1 MPPRKVFVDTNIV
14 IDLLQ
19 RRVPFHED
27 AERLFSA
34 ADLGMV
40 ELWLSTLTFADTHF
54 VLSKSVGGKKVAISS
69 LLKLRQ
75 LVSVV
80 DLKAAALDKALNDKD
95 FTDFEDALQ
104 HQCAQDCGAEVII
117 TRNLKDFKRST
128 IPTVTAGEFLN
139 TL

>member
-1 MPPRKVFVDTNIV
+1 MPRKVFVDTNIV

-19 RRVPFHED
+19 RRMPFHVD

-34 ADLGMV
+34 ADLRMV
-40 ELWLSTLTFADTHF
+40 ELCVSTLTFADTHF
-54 VLSKSVGGKKVAISS
+54 ILSKLSGSQKLGISS

-75 LVSVV
+75 LVTVV
-80 DLKAAALDKALNDKD
+80 DLKAVALDNALNDKD

-104 HQCAQDCGAEVII
+104 HQCAKDCGAEVII
-117 TRNLKDFKRST
+117 TRNLKDFKKSA
-128 IPTVTAGEFLN
+128 IPAMTAGEFLK